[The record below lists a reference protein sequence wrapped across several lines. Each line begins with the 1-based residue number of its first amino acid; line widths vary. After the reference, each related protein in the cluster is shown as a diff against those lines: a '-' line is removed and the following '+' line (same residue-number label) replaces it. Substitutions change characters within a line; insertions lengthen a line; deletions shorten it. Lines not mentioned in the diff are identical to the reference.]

1 MNQEPEYVKSDYE
14 LYVEEKRKRNAE
26 HMKQWD
32 IKAAKEQQQ
41 KKDAEPSHVPTTV
54 VQDMTTE
61 DNTTKTT
68 HNYTSNNN
76 TDHNAVDSSQELDVQ
91 DYRDENN
98 WTVEFFVMHKEH
110 TFTIKF
116 NKKKI
121 KYNGYTLK
129 ARWRGYDECD
139 DTIEPLHNAASHH
152 KEQLLAYIMQASNKD
167 LITHI
172 QENKYNL
179 FENDLLEAITS
190 QINK

>member
-1 MNQEPEYVKSDYE
+1 
-14 LYVEEKRKRNAE
+14 
-26 HMKQWD
+26 
-32 IKAAKEQQQ
+32 
-41 KKDAEPSHVPTTV
+41 
-54 VQDMTTE
+54 MTTE
-61 DNTTKTT
+61 DPTTKTT

-139 DTIEPLHNAASHH
+139 ITFEPLHNAASHH

>member
-26 HMKQWD
+26 HMKQQD

-116 NKKKI
+116 NKKK
-121 KYNGYTLK
+121 
-129 ARWRGYDECD
+129 
-139 DTIEPLHNAASHH
+139 
-152 KEQLLAYIMQASNKD
+152 
-167 LITHI
+167 
-172 QENKYNL
+172 
-179 FENDLLEAITS
+179 
-190 QINK
+190 

>member
-1 MNQEPEYVKSDYE
+1 LSHYSLPIPSLTDYINLAPTTKRNCALTKDKEISQVQVRKTPVKKGGSKKKRDRANMNQEPEYVKSDYE

-41 KKDAEPSHVPTTV
+41 KKDVEPSHVPTTV

-61 DNTTKTT
+61 DPTTKTT

-76 TDHNAVDSSQELDVQ
+76 TDHNAVDSSQEPDAQ

-116 NKKKI
+116 NKKKLS
-121 KYNGYTLK
+121 TT
-129 ARWRGYDECD
+129 A
-139 DTIEPLHNAASHH
+139 
-152 KEQLLAYIMQASNKD
+152 
-167 LITHI
+167 TH
-172 QENKYNL
+172 
-179 FENDLLEAITS
+179 
-190 QINK
+190 